1 MADLVLNSTM
11 ANEINGQM
19 LELNRTIDSVAY
31 SCENF
36 MKEME
41 HIFRSSRVEF
51 TQTSLLR
58 KDVSKATLCRL
69 LVNCCGFISAH
80 TGQINQLREELACC
94 EDENRTLKEE
104 AGWLKTATI
113 NAQQSV
119 IGLQT
124 ELLECKNKKL
134 ESVQSAVCNVVA
146 ESVKSEMKSYS
157 AVAATAN
164 KKISAPEI
172 KTFTKA
178 MKLVVQEEDRSKNI
192 IVFGLQESVDED
204 TNSVIDKVFESVG
217 EKPRHDSVRIGSRP
231 SSKAER
237 HRPVKVRLADSSHVI
252 QILRSAKKLKETDT
266 YRKVFLSPDR
276 SLEERKLRR
285 EAVACLK
292 KKLDAEPNS
301 RHFIKDGKVVSVKS
315 D

>member
-1 MADLVLNSTM
+1 MADLVLNSSM

-19 LELNRTIDSVAY
+19 LELNWTIDSVAD

-41 HIFRSSRVEF
+41 HIFRSSRVES

-58 KDVSKATLCRL
+58 MDVSKAMLCRL

-80 TGQINQLREELACC
+80 SGQINQLLEALTCC

-104 AGWLKTATI
+104 VGWLKTATI

-119 IGLQT
+119 IGLRA

-157 AVAATAN
+157 TSTVAATAN
-164 KKISAPEI
+164 KKIS
-172 KTFTKA
+172 
-178 MKLVVQEEDRSKNI
+178 D
-192 IVFGLQESVDED
+192 
-204 TNSVIDKVFESVG
+204 
-217 EKPRHDSVRIGSRP
+217 
-231 SSKAER
+231 
-237 HRPVKVRLADSSHVI
+237 
-252 QILRSAKKLKETDT
+252 
-266 YRKVFLSPDR
+266 
-276 SLEERKLRR
+276 
-285 EAVACLK
+285 
-292 KKLDAEPNS
+292 
-301 RHFIKDGKVVSVKS
+301 
-315 D
+315 